1 MTSTTTTTIPPP
13 ITTSD
18 VTVNYVPNER
28 MATDMKDIQEHILLT
43 DLNDNG
49 ILRLTLNDIGNKNA
63 LSELMIKNLIDSLKS
78 ASKDKNTRVIVIA
91 STGNVFC
98 SGHNL
103 KELKKINENNEEKEQ
118 YFLDLFQT
126 CSELMSLIVNCSKPV
141 IAEVNGVATAAGC
154 QLVASCDLAIASNI
168 AKFATPGVNIGL
180 FCSTPMVALS
190 RNVSKKNSM
199 KMLLTGDFI
208 NADEAKRISL
218 INDFVPEDQLTK
230 SVMDL
235 AKKISQ
241 KSQAVLRI
249 GKEAFHKQYILNLED
264 AYKYT
269 SEVMTKNMMIND
281 AIEGIDSFLEKRE
294 PDWEDK

>member
-1 MTSTTTTTIPPP
+1 MTNISE
-13 ITTSD
+13 D
-18 VTVNYVPNER
+18 LL
-28 MATDMKDIQEHILLT
+28 IQSL
-43 DLNDNG
+43 DDNG
-49 ILRLTLNDIGNKNA
+49 ILRLTLNDPNNKNA
-63 LSELMIKNLIDSLKS
+63 LSELMIRNLIDSLEN
-78 ASKDKNTRVIVIA
+78 ASKAKNIRVIVIA

-103 KELKKINENNEEKEQ
+103 KELKKINENNEEKDQ
-118 YFLDLFQT
+118 YLLHLFQT
-126 CSELMSLIVNCSKPV
+126 CSELMSLVVNCSKPV

-190 RNVSKKNSM
+190 RNVSKKDSM

-208 NADEAKRISL
+208 DAEEAKRISL
-218 INDFVPEDQLTK
+218 INDFVSVDQLTK

-249 GKEAFHKQYILNLED
+249 GKEAFHKQYNLNLED

-269 SEVMTKNMMIND
+269 SEVMTKNMMIYD
-281 AIEGIDSFLEKRE
+281 AIEGIDSFLQKRE